1 MDYTNGGSWREAGA
15 LPSPRY
21 GLKAAAIGG
30 QLYVSKVDKSRFVN
44 VWNRSVIVDAPNQV
58 LGGNEKNTEA
68 TDEILSWEPISETWS
83 KLDLKLA
90 TQRAYHAVTELDLNT
105 ISNGSC

>member
-1 MDYTNGGSWREAGA
+1 MDYTNGGSWRVAGA

-21 GLKAAAIGG
+21 GLKAAAIDG